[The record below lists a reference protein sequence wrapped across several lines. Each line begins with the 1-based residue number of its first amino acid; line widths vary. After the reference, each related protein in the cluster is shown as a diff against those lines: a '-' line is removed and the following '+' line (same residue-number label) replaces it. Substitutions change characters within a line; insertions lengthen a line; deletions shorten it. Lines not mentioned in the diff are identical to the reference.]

1 MSDSNLG
8 KTPITAEVPA
18 GVDVRFDPCFEA
30 LQEEID
36 KLSSPALRETF
47 SWETVAALSETILK
61 EHAKDLLVA
70 SYYGVAQVQL
80 KGLEG
85 LDTATAVYADLLETY
100 WDSLYPPLKRMGGR
114 LSAVQWWVEK
124 TEEALEGDISGKG
137 GGGTFPRVPEK
148 IKRIDAFFEAHTAFG
163 ISFAGLLK
171 RADMV
176 GPIASEP
183 QIKETGPAPV
193 KPPEPVDVSFDEVAL
208 DTGNMA
214 RGMASIFKNIK
225 LASRVTREASA
236 HNPQPYRWLRFATW
250 EPVKSLPPSEGGITR
265 IAPPPPQ
272 VLTHLQSLKEE
283 EAWEELL
290 SQSEGAL
297 YNPQNTFLLS
307 LHHHTADA
315 LFHLGKKFTTA
326 HGVVCREVQL
336 FLHRLPGVAALRFS
350 DGTPFA
356 SEETLDWLASID
368 GQGEEGEGE
377 MPEMTS
383 RDSEVAEVVK
393 DARGQAKEPGKLH
406 EAIDALHRK
415 VHGAVSAKE
424 GLQLRLG
431 LIRILMENRCE
442 KIAVPHVD
450 RVFDDIVRFGLIA
463 WEPALALNGLKMIYA
478 TMKRVSGKEAGAR
491 SAEVLSM
498 IAGISTVEAMRLAGK
513 K

>member
-1 MSDSNLG
+1 MSDTNLG
-8 KTPITAEVPA
+8 KTPITTETPA

-36 KLSSPALRETF
+36 KLSSPALRGTF
-47 SWETVAALSETILK
+47 SWETVAALAETILK

-85 LDTATAVYADLLETY
+85 LDTATEVYADLLETY

-124 TEEALEGDISGKG
+124 MEEALEGDISEKG
-137 GGGTFPRVPEK
+137 GGGKFPGIPAK
-148 IKRIDAFFEAHTAFG
+148 IKRIDSFFEAHTAFG
-163 ISFAGLLK
+163 LSFVGLLK
-171 RADMV
+171 RVEMV
-176 GPIASEP
+176 GSTQSEP
-183 QIKETGPAPV
+183 MKNEADPISS
-193 KPPEPVDVSFDEVAL
+193 KPTEPEDVSFDEVAL
-208 DTGNMA
+208 DAGNMA

-225 LASRVTREASA
+225 LASRVTRDASS
-236 HNPQPYRWLRFATW
+236 HNPQSYRWLRFATW
-250 EPVKSLPPSEGGITR
+250 EPVKVLPPSEEGITR
-265 IAPPPPQ
+265 IAPPSPQ
-272 VLTHLQSLKEE
+272 VLAHLQSLKEE

-297 YNPQNTFLLS
+297 YNPQNTFLFS

-315 LFHLGKKFTTA
+315 LSHMGKKFTTA

-336 FLHRLPGVAALRFS
+336 FLHRLPGVASLRFA

-368 GQGEEGEGE
+368 GQGDDGEGG

-383 RDSEVAEVVK
+383 RDDEVAEVIK
-393 DARGQAKEPGKLH
+393 DVRDQAKEPGKLH
-406 EAIDALHRK
+406 EAIDALHQK
-415 VHGAVSAKE
+415 VHGAVSSKE

-431 LIRILMENRCE
+431 LVRVLMENRCE
-442 KIAVPHVD
+442 KIAVSHVD
-450 RVFDDIVRFGLIA
+450 RVFDDIVRFGLIQ
-463 WEPALALNGLKMIYA
+463 WDPALALNGLKVIYS
-478 TMKRVSGKEAGAR
+478 TMKRISGKEAGAR
-491 SAEVLSM
+491 SAEVLAM
-498 IAGISTVEAMRLAGK
+498 IAGISTVEAMKLAGK